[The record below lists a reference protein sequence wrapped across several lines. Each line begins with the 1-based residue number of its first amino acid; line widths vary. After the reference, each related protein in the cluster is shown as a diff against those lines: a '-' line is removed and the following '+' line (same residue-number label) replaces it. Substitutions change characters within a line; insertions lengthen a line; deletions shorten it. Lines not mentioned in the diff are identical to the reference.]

1 MVRSGQYLAL
11 IGDLEGSRA
20 LAPRERA
27 GAQQAL
33 KRILGELKDSRDGGF
48 ASPPTI
54 TLGDEFQTVYHRA
67 NDLFL
72 HIWRIQAALHPL
84 ALRFGMGRGAINT
97 DINSERAIGMDG
109 PAFHRA
115 RSALA
120 HLKETGGNFRLE
132 TGDPDSHV
140 SKLIN
145 HSLDLISH
153 EMDGWQQRRL
163 EILCRL
169 KSGQKYD
176 EISEALGISKSA
188 FYKNVEAG
196 ALNTIITIT
205 DAVIAL
211 IDEEPES

>member
-1 MVRSGQYLAL
+1 MARTEQYLAL
-11 IGDLEGSRA
+11 IGDLEDSRA

-27 GAQQAL
+27 AAQQAL
-33 KRILGELKDSRDGGF
+33 KRVLGELEDSRDGGF

-54 TLGDEFQTVYHRA
+54 TLGDEFQTVYRRA
-67 NDLFL
+67 DDLFL

-97 DINSERAIGMDG
+97 EINPERAIGMDG

-115 RSALA
+115 RAALA
-120 HLKETGGNFRLE
+120 HLKEAGGHFRLE
-132 TGDPDSHV
+132 TGNPDSHV

-145 HSLDLISH
+145 HSLELISH

-176 EISEALGISKSA
+176 RISEALGISKSA

-196 ALNTIITIT
+196 ALNTIIAIADTI
-205 DAVIAL
+205 VGL
-211 IDEEPES
+211 VE